1 MKYTT
6 THEWIEVVGTDG
18 TIGITER
25 AQLIYGEIIFIDI
38 SPEQEC
44 EQGEIIGR
52 IETETGG
59 NFYLYA
65 PVAGEIYEVNAA
77 LEEDIDLINNIPEND
92 GWICKI
98 YIDNLSE
105 LDSLMNLSDYEDY
118 EEDEI
123 DEGEYLPETDFFENI
138 DDY

>member
-1 MKYTT
+1 MNGLKSLVQM
-6 THEWIEVVGTDG
+6 ELLVLQSE
-18 TIGITER
+18 